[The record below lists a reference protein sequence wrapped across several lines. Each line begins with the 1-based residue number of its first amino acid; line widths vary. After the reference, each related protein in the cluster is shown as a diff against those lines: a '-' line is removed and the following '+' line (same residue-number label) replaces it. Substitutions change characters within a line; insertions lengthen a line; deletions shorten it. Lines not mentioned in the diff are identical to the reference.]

1 MKIKEICEKTG
12 LTERAVR
19 LYLERGLLHPA
30 SQRRQGRTYREYGE
44 EDLARLQQIAAL
56 RSRGFSLEEIAPL
69 LDGGDA
75 DAILA
80 SRIAQLKEE
89 AGRAAENADALGQ
102 LAGKGWQDGAS
113 LAQAIRRQGCPKTC
127 ADAEPDFGREDGLTR
142 EEKRRL
148 SQTARKNLARA
159 SRRKRICAGA
169 AAVLLILAGAL
180 GWRHW
185 QGSRPVS
192 TVTLLSPAVF
202 TDKQYAEDADGDI
215 LLTARC
221 RTEAGEFLAVFR
233 GETGDAL
240 YGSLFLG
247 QEYAGATVRIALPRR
262 EAEKRGLLEGDFLR
276 LDWGQALADEDFC
289 LAYLTVLSLQG
300 EYGSP

>member
-1 MKIKEICEKTG
+1 MKIREICEKTG

-30 SQRRQGRTYREYGE
+30 SERRRGRTYHEYSE
-44 EDLARLQQIAAL
+44 ADLARLREIAAL
-56 RSRGFSLEEIAPL
+56 RGRGFSLEEIALL

-102 LAGKGWQDGAS
+102 LSGKGWPDGSA
-113 LAQAIRRQGCPKTC
+113 LAQAVLRQGCPRVP

-148 SQTARKNLARA
+148 SQNARKNLARA
-159 SRRKRICAGA
+159 SHRRRILAGAA
-169 AAVLLILAGAL
+169 AAVLLAAGAL
-180 GWRHW
+180 GWQHW

-192 TVTLLSPAVF
+192 AVTLLSPAVF
-202 TDKQYAEDADGDI
+202 TDKRLLRNEDGEI

-221 RTEAGEFLAVFR
+221 RAETGEFLAVFR

-240 YGSLFLG
+240 YSSLFLG
-247 QEYAGATVRIALPRR
+247 QEYAGATVCIDLPRR
-262 EAEKRGLLEGDFLR
+262 EAEKRGLLDGGFLR
-276 LDWGQALADEDFC
+276 MPWEQALSDDSFC
-289 LAYLTVLSLQG
+289 LEYLSVISLQG
-300 EYGSP
+300 DFY

>member
-30 SQRRQGRTYREYGE
+30 SERRRGRTYYEYSE
-44 EDLARLQQIAAL
+44 ADLARLREIAAL
-56 RSRGFSLEEIAPL
+56 RGRGFSLEEIALL
-69 LDGGDA
+69 LDAGDA

-80 SRIAQLKEE
+80 SRIAALKEE
-89 AGRAAENADALGQ
+89 AGQAAENADALGQ
-102 LAGKGWQDGAS
+102 LAGKGWPDGVS
-113 LAQAIRRQGCPKTC
+113 LAQAVLRQGCPKVP

-148 SQTARKNLARA
+148 SQNARKNLGRA
-159 SRRKRICAGA
+159 SLRKRILAGAA
-169 AAVLLILAGAL
+169 AAVLLIAGAL

-192 TVTLLSPAVF
+192 ALTLLSPAVF
-202 TDKQYAEDADGDI
+202 TDKQLLRSEDGKV

-221 RTEAGEFLAVFR
+221 RTEEGEFLAVFR

-240 YGSLFLG
+240 YESLFLG
-247 QEYAGATVRIALPRR
+247 QEYAAVTVQVELPRR
-262 EAEKRGLLEGDFLR
+262 EAEKRGLLDGDFLR
-276 LDWGQALADEDFC
+276 MPWEQALPDDSFC
-289 LAYLTVLSLQG
+289 LEYLSVFSLQG
-300 EYGSP
+300 EYGGS